1 MTIAAVLRQKG
12 NAAIS
17 VTPETPVVEIARIMA
32 ARRIGAVL
40 IVNASGQVAGIL
52 SERDIVKSVADRR
65 NGIRCLDAEEIMTR
79 EVIMIG
85 PDTPV
90 EAALEIM
97 DQGYFRHLPV
107 CDTDGTLL
115 GIVSIRDLVKFRFA
129 KQDHDVEALKAYV
142 TRSFMH

>member
-65 NGIRCLDAEEIMTR
+65 NGARCLAAEEIMTR

-85 PDTPV
+85 HDTPV

-107 CDTDGTLL
+107 CDKDGTLL

-129 KQDHDVEALKAYV
+129 KQEHDVEALKAYV

>member
-1 MTIAAVLRQKG
+1 MTISAVLRQKG

-65 NGIRCLDAEEIMTR
+65 NGIRCLAAEEIMTR

-85 PDTPV
+85 PNTPV

-129 KQDHDVEALKAYV
+129 KQEHDVEALKAYV

>member
-1 MTIAAVLRQKG
+1 
-12 NAAIS
+12 
-17 VTPETPVVEIARIMA
+17 
-32 ARRIGAVL
+32 
-40 IVNASGQVAGIL
+40 
-52 SERDIVKSVADRR
+52 
-65 NGIRCLDAEEIMTR
+65 
-79 EVIMIG
+79 
-85 PDTPV
+85 
-90 EAALEIM
+90 M

>member
-17 VTPETPVVEIARIMA
+17 VTPETPVVDIARIMA

-40 IVNASGQVAGIL
+40 IVTSTGQVAGIL
-52 SERDIVKSVADRR
+52 SERDIVKAVADRR
-65 NGIRCLDAEEIMTR
+65 NGIRCLAAEELMTR

-107 CDTDGTLL
+107 CDTDGALL

>member
-40 IVNASGQVAGIL
+40 IVTASGQVAGIL
-52 SERDIVKSVADRR
+52 SERDIVKAVADRR
-65 NGIRCLDAEEIMTR
+65 NGVRCLAAEEIMTR
-79 EVIMIG
+79 EVIMVG
-85 PDTPV
+85 ADTPV

-107 CDTDGTLL
+107 CDSDGSLL
-115 GIVSIRDLVKFRFA
+115 GVVSIRDLVKFRFA
-129 KQDHDVEALKAYV
+129 KQEHDVEALKAYV

>member
-1 MTIAAVLRQKG
+1 MTISAVLRQKG

-17 VTPETPVVEIARIMA
+17 VTPETSVVEIARIMA

-40 IVNASGQVAGIL
+40 IVTASGQVAGIL
-52 SERDIVKSVADRR
+52 SERDVVKAVADRR
-65 NGIRCLDAEEIMTR
+65 NGVRCLAAEEIMTR

-107 CDTDGTLL
+107 CDTDGALL

>member
-40 IVNASGQVAGIL
+40 IVNASGQIAGIL

-65 NGIRCLDAEEIMTR
+65 NGIRCLAAEEIMTR

-107 CDTDGTLL
+107 CATDGTLL

-129 KQDHDVEALKAYV
+129 KQEHDVEALKAYV

>member
-1 MTIAAVLRQKG
+1 MTIQAVLRQKG

-40 IVNASGQVAGIL
+40 IVTGAGQVAGIL
-52 SERDIVKSVADRR
+52 SERDIVKAVSDRR
-65 NGIRCLDAEEIMTR
+65 NGVRCLAAEEIMTR
-79 EVIMIG
+79 EVVMVG

-107 CDTDGTLL
+107 CETDGTLL

-129 KQDHDVEALKAYV
+129 KQDHDVEALRAYV

>member
-1 MTIAAVLRQKG
+1 MTISAVLRQKG

-40 IVNASGQVAGIL
+40 IVTASGQVAGIL
-52 SERDIVKSVADRR
+52 SERDIVKAVADRR
-65 NGIRCLDAEEIMTR
+65 NGVRCLAAEEIMTR
-79 EVIMIG
+79 EVIMVG
-85 PDTPV
+85 ADTPV

-107 CDTDGTLL
+107 CDSDGSLL

-129 KQDHDVEALKAYV
+129 KQEHDVESLKAYV

>member
-1 MTIAAVLRQKG
+1 MSIAAVLRQKG

-17 VTPETPVVEIARIMA
+17 VTPEAPVLEIARIMA

-40 IVNASGQVAGIL
+40 IVTASGQVAGIL
-52 SERDIVKSVADRR
+52 SERDIVKAVADRG
-65 NGIRCLDAEEIMTR
+65 NGISSMAAEELMTR
-79 EVIMIG
+79 DVIMIG

-107 CDTDGTLL
+107 CDTDGPLL

>member
-40 IVNASGQVAGIL
+40 IVTGSGQVAGIL
-52 SERDIVKSVADRR
+52 SERDIVKAVSDRR
-65 NGIRCLDAEEIMTR
+65 NGVRCLAAEEIMTR
-79 EVIMIG
+79 EVVMVG

>member
-1 MTIAAVLRQKG
+1 MTISAVLRQKG

-40 IVNASGQVAGIL
+40 IVTGAGQVAGIL
-52 SERDIVKSVADRR
+52 SERDIVKAVSDRR
-65 NGIRCLDAEEIMTR
+65 NGVRCLAAEEIMTR
-79 EVIMIG
+79 EVVMVG

-107 CDTDGTLL
+107 CETDGILL

-129 KQDHDVEALKAYV
+129 KQDHDVEALRAYV

>member
-40 IVNASGQVAGIL
+40 IVTSTGQVAGIL

-65 NGIRCLDAEEIMTR
+65 NGVRCLAAEEIMTR
-79 EVIMIG
+79 EVVMVG
-85 PDTPV
+85 ADTPV

-107 CDTDGTLL
+107 CDTDGSLL

>member
-40 IVNASGQVAGIL
+40 IVTASGQVAGIL

-65 NGIRCLDAEEIMTR
+65 NGVRCLAAEEIMTR
-79 EVIMIG
+79 EVIMVG
-85 PDTPV
+85 ADTPV

-107 CDTDGTLL
+107 CDSDGSLL

>member
-1 MTIAAVLRQKG
+1 MTQYLYHPAELKSETKVLDFM
-12 NAAIS
+12 S
-17 VTPETPVVEIARIMA
+17 

-40 IVNASGQVAGIL
+40 IVTASGQVAGIL
-52 SERDIVKSVADRR
+52 SERDIVKAVADRR
-65 NGIRCLDAEEIMTR
+65 NGVRCLAAEEIMTR
-79 EVIMIG
+79 EVIMVG
-85 PDTPV
+85 ADTPV

-107 CDTDGTLL
+107 CDSDGSLL

-129 KQDHDVEALKAYV
+129 KQEHDVEALKAYV